1 MLAKRILLAFI
12 VSLTW
17 AAVLGNALPT
27 GRIDR
32 IDLRVEGMT

>member
-12 VSLTW
+12 ISLTL
-17 AAVLGNALPT
+17 AEVLAYALPT